1 MKNNIGNQTERVCE
15 EILKR
20 TGIKEGQII
29 LDFGCGS
36 GNYTIS
42 AAKII
47 GNKGKIYAADEDR
60 YKLKELVQETKSAGL
75 KNIEV
80 RETSGELN
88 FGFKKD
94 TFDVVLLYDI
104 FWYFSLQSSKL
115 PELLKEVYRILK
127 PDGFISVYPE
137 HIETKRLKQ
146 KIEKYGFCLENR
158 FQGKIIHEG
167 KPTQGQILNFKKK
180 ITSGS

>member
-20 TGIKEGQII
+20 VGIKEGQII

-47 GNKGKIYAADEDR
+47 GNKGKVYAVDEDR
-60 YKLKELVQETKSAGL
+60 YKLKELAQKTKLIGF
-75 KNIEV
+75 KNIEIK
-80 RETSGELN
+80 ETSGELN

-94 TFDVVLLYDI
+94 AFDVVLLYDI

-115 PELLKEVYRILK
+115 SELLKEVHRVLK
-127 PDGFISVYPE
+127 PDGFILVYPE
-137 HIETKRLKQ
+137 HIEAERLKQ
-146 KIEKYGFCLENR
+146 KIEKYGFYLENR
-158 FQGKIIHEG
+158 FQGKIIHEDR
-167 KPTQGQILNFKKK
+167 PTQGQILNFKKRTK
-180 ITSGS
+180 SES